1 MKQAECGTLD
11 RCLALNIYRRESQPC
26 LMLLRGKRRAENCPL
41 DLERERTG
49 ADLVERLG
57 RGSVCGRTNDIDRN
71 LKVMR
76 TEWRSDVVSTI

>member
-1 MKQAECGTLD
+1 MAPWTVVWHL
-11 RCLALNIYRRESQPC
+11 IFYRRESQPC

-57 RGSVCGRTNDIDRN
+57 RGSVCGRTNDTDRN

-76 TEWRSDVVSTI
+76 TERRSDVVATL